1 MEQNIYIPGDLVKY
15 DNDLGKV
22 TEIGTS
28 DWYDGAYTCKLRF
41 FSSHNYFMVGQ
52 CDIEP
57 IPLTP
62 AILGKNGWKKEI
74 VKFGTRTEFEGYTLP
89 DMDEYGYFPIILNE
103 ENSGKFTAYPY
114 TDGHSCKPIAYLNY
128 VHELQHLLF
137 GLKLNSEMEV

>member
-1 MEQNIYIPGDLVKY
+1 MKQNIYIPGDLVKY

-41 FSSHNYFMVGQ
+41 FSSHNYFVVGQ

-62 AILGKNGWKKEI
+62 EILEKNGWKKRRNTYGFRRYCFKRPSYPTLNI
-74 VKFGTRTEFEGYTLP
+74 VTENEVEFHWGGYDLT
-89 DMDEYGYFPIILNE
+89 I
-103 ENSGKFTAYPY
+103 
-114 TDGHSCKPIAYLNY
+114 HY

-137 GLKLNSEMEV
+137 GLGLNTDMEV